1 MTRLLLVGAKYPRLK
16 SIEWSECAQHNILD
30 YQGLLFD
37 CQDGSFVNH
46 QAGLPERLAKYL
58 QSSHVIFVILPG
70 ARILRGRNVDIDFL
84 PYLTLT
90 VQPYSGLTLT
100 LVPRNISL
108 FDEYFNV
115 LRGHEIVFS
124 HTLPSD
130 NPFGPFG
137 PAIVDNIGN
146 TVCAVWHTVFFLHPP
161 PTGKREQVLQV
172 IIKHSGPD
180 FEEPELDPAPD
191 WAKQVTKQVPGIQ
204 EINTRVESLSV
215 QIDSLEDERRKELE
229 SKEKL
234 EKWAQLLWFGGIP
247 LQDRVRDAFKFL
259 GFTVEPH
266 DPTGHAGDLVA
277 KHGQYIFIMEVTGST
292 GGITIEKGRQL
303 MQWVIEA
310 EPEEVHGVL
319 VGNAFRNDP
328 PEKRPPSANH
338 KIFATDL
345 ERMAKKRGMSLLDTR
360 VLFKIICAKLE
371 GREISLGKICED
383 LSTDGEVRFRL

>member
-1 MTRLLLVGAKYPRLK
+1 MRRLLLIGTKFPRLK
-16 SIEWSECAQHNILD
+16 SVGWSEWAHQNILD
-30 YQGLLFD
+30 YQGLVFD
-37 CQDGSFVNH
+37 CRDQRYEIY
-46 QAGLPERLAKYL
+46 QPALREMLLKYL
-58 QSSHVIFVILPG
+58 QSGHVIFVILPSSKSLSG
-70 ARILRGRNVDIDFL
+70 GTAKIEFL
-84 PYLTLT
+84 PYLKLKVRPHRGITLN
-90 VQPYSGLTLT
+90 LALKH
-100 LVPRNISL
+100 SL
-108 FDEYFNV
+108 FQEYLKV
-115 LRGHEIVFS
+115 LQGHEIVFDCVM
-124 HTLPSD
+124 PA
-130 NPFGPFG
+130 NPLGVIQS
-137 PAIVDNIGN
+137 AITDNISN
-146 TVCAVWHTVFFLHPP
+146 NVCVKWGSVYILHPP
-161 PTGKREQVLQV
+161 ARFFAEQGLRT
-172 IIKHSGPD
+172 IIAQFGPD

-204 EINTRVESLSV
+204 EINTRVESVSV

-234 EKWAQLLWFGGIP
+234 ETWGQLLWLSGIP

-338 KIFATDL
+338 NIFAAEL
-345 ERMAKKRGMSLLDTR
+345 EKMAKKRGLALLETR
-360 VLFKIICAKLE
+360 ELFRIVCAKLGGTKFPLE
-371 GREISLGKICED
+371 KICED
-383 LSTDGEVRFRL
+383 LSTDGEVHFRL